1 MKLSKKIYIVF
12 IFIIN
17 LFCLSACSTQSK
29 DSVELVKHYG
39 QHKVDEM
46 KVKCTDDR
54 QLEIANSLVEKA
66 RQIMSFTDSNKE
78 TIISNCGA
86 LEKYFFNHEDY
97 KEAKSSD
104 VSIELITT
112 KQENEKG
119 YIWVKYSVSYY
130 DKDNQIITGNS
141 DVISR
146 WDIVLKNGK
155 WTVTEIAE
163 IS

>member
-66 RQIMSFTDSNKE
+66 RQIMSFTD
-78 TIISNCGA
+78 
-86 LEKYFFNHEDY
+86 Y

-155 WTVTEIAE
+155 WTVTEIDE